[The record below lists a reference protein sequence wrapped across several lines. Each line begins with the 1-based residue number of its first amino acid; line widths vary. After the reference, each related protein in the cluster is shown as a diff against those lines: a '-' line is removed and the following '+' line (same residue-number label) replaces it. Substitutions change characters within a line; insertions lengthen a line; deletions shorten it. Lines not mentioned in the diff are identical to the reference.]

1 MAVYDHLQP
10 GTVLGGFQ
18 LEKELGRGGMGVV
31 FKAHELTLNRKV
43 ALKIMSEHLAS
54 DSEFISRFKRE
65 AQVIARM
72 DHPNIVRILSY
83 GEIDG
88 LTYFAME
95 YISGKDLGQLLKEK
109 RQLSVEQALSI
120 GSQIAGAL
128 AEAEAQGVVHR
139 DLKPSNIMLDS
150 MGRVKVTDFGVAHL
164 QDSETQLT
172 RTGLFLGSPEYAS
185 PEQAAGKPLDTR
197 SDIYALGAILYRSLS
212 GQPPVT
218 GDSPLAMITKI
229 VTEKLTP
236 IRELNPALPDSVCSL
251 IDTML
256 AKDAGQ
262 RFQHPNEVIEAIDR
276 CIETLNMDV
285 PLTGFKHI
293 PFKAEQTGFRGKSRK
308 VKVFGGILG
317 VALSILIVFWLVDAG
332 LKKDR
337 TTSTASRE
345 AELVDAAPAEQ
356 PDQAGQ
362 GQTEQEALPS
372 GSSPE
377 TAGPSQAQTSPSPG
391 GRPNAETAGPL
402 PEEGHEPAAKPPAAS
417 TAPASADQPGPAEQL
432 PETTGREEAQQPEEQ
447 ASQQASL
454 PREPAL
460 PSVPT
465 VLMAVWGE
473 QTVVPNLKANLE
485 NALFSSG
492 LKVASVSQIPV
503 LRERMQFGGI
513 AIDWYS
519 VQQVVPRGMGHVLI
533 LAEIQKMGSMPLE
546 YYGRTQEL
554 ITSSYTVRAVD
565 MDTGTAVAP
574 SVSGTVKYT
583 SLNAQEKIKDAVL
596 PAAAR
601 LSREIKTFWQQ
612 KLARK
617 GSG

>member
-1 MAVYDHLQP
+1 MALHENLGP

-31 FKAHELTLNRKV
+31 FKAHELSLNRKV
-43 ALKIMSEHLAS
+43 ALKVISEHLAS
-54 DSEFISRFKRE
+54 DTEFLARFKRE

-72 DHPNIVRILSY
+72 DHPNIVRVLSF
-83 GEIDG
+83 GDIDG

-95 YISGKDLGQLLKEK
+95 YVSGKDLGQLLREK
-109 RQLSVEQALSI
+109 GQLGVEQALSI

-150 MGRVKVTDFGVAHL
+150 LGRVKVTDFGVAHL
-164 QDSETQLT
+164 QDTETQLT

-212 GQPPVT
+212 GQSPVT

-229 VTEKLTP
+229 VTEPLTP
-236 IRELNPALPDSVCSL
+236 IRELNPALPDAVCSL

-256 AKDAGQ
+256 AKDAGK

-276 CIETLNMDV
+276 CIETLKMDV

-293 PFKAEQTGFRGKSRK
+293 PFKAEQAGGRTRK
-308 VKVFGGILG
+308 VRVIGGILG

-332 LKKDR
+332 LKKEQPGPSPAQESGLAEEGQPPQQASSSS
-337 TTSTASRE
+337 STPVPAESSPEQASPSQEDTPGADTAATRPE
-345 AELVDAAPAEQ
+345 TGPGDGTQAPAEATPESGDHAAPSGQLAEQ
-356 PDQAGQ
+356 PAQ
-362 GQTEQEALPS
+362 EEAL
-372 GSSPE
+372 
-377 TAGPSQAQTSPSPG
+377 QA
-391 GRPNAETAGPL
+391 
-402 PEEGHEPAAKPPAAS
+402 EGE
-417 TAPASADQPGPAEQL
+417 
-432 PETTGREEAQQPEEQ
+432 

-454 PREPAL
+454 PKQPSL

-473 QTVVPNLKANLE
+473 QVMVPNMKANLE
-485 NALFSSG
+485 NALFGSG
-492 LKVASVSQIPV
+492 LNVASVSQIPV
-503 LRERMQFGGI
+503 LRQRIQYGQD

-519 VQQVVPRGMGHVLI
+519 VQQVVPRDMGHILI
-533 LAEIQKMGSMPLE
+533 LAEIQKMGSVPLE

-554 ITSSYTVRAVD
+554 ITSTYTVRAVD

-574 SVSGTVKYT
+574 SLSGTVKYT
-583 SLNAQEKIKDAVL
+583 SLNAQEKLQGAVL
-596 PAAAR
+596 PAARR
-601 LSREIKTFWQQ
+601 LGSQIKSFWQQ
-612 KLARK
+612 KRAR
-617 GSG
+617 GSGSG